1 MLLAAGSNHSSPGG
15 KDISMKRVLTLAT
28 CGLFATGL
36 AVLPMA
42 ARADQT
48 VTGTTVPAPAAST
61 TAPAK
66 MSGEHS
72 AAVTVK
78 KDEGTVKKD
87 DKKVTAAPTT
97 AAPSTSTTTTTPN
110 AVKTAGKGAS

>member
-1 MLLAAGSNHSSPGG
+1 MFLAAGSNHSSPGG

-48 VTGTTVPAPAAST
+48 VTGTTTPAAAAST

-72 AAVTVK
+72 STA
-78 KDEGTVKKD
+78 TVKKD
-87 DKKVTAAPTT
+87 DKKVTAAPAT
-97 AAPSTSTTTTTPN
+97 ATPSTSTTTTTPN
-110 AVKTAGKGAS
+110 VVKTPGKGAS